1 MNSDSSKKCNCCLAI
16 KEMAA
21 FRKTKSGKG
30 GRDSVCKACLSAK
43 KKTEYAKNP
52 EMYIKRASAWAK
64 NNTERRREIEEK
76 WYSNNKE
83 KAVKRSNKWREENP
97 ERARL
102 IALKGRL
109 MRDYGLSVEQYNELL
124 KDHDES
130 CAICSRRVPLCIDH
144 DHKTG
149 EVRGL
154 LCGNCNSGIG
164 MLGDDPRLLE
174 KAIVY
179 LSKQSHPYYDI
190 DKDYENLGPASVCN

>member
-21 FRKTKSGKG
+21 FRKTKSG
-30 GRDSVCKACLSAK
+30 
-43 KKTEYAKNP
+43 
-52 EMYIKRASAWAK
+52 M
-64 NNTERRREIEEK
+64 
-76 WYSNNKE
+76 
-83 KAVKRSNKWREENP
+83 
-97 ERARL
+97 
-102 IALKGRL
+102 
-109 MRDYGLSVEQYNELL
+109 
-124 KDHDES
+124 
-130 CAICSRRVPLCIDH
+130 CIDH